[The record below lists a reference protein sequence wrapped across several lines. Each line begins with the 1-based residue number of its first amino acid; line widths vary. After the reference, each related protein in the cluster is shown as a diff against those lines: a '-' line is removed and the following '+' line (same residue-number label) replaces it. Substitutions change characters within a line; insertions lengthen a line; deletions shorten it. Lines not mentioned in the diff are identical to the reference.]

1 MSKIFKFSLSVIFF
15 LISITLIIFFFN
27 LKLKSECYEKCAE
40 FHLLGETTF
49 WEFSDYFVFNETHLT
64 LQSENKKRVLKVG
77 QRLEI
82 LLINA
87 NHFSRTL
94 EFKIERWINQN

>member
-49 WEFSDYFVFNETHLT
+49 WEFSDYVVFNEDTVWVDKECYDDWCICIDECRYGLCCE
-64 LQSENKKRVLKVG
+64 LLK
-77 QRLEI
+77 
-82 LLINA
+82 
-87 NHFSRTL
+87 
-94 EFKIERWINQN
+94 